1 MKGENKM
8 GNIDLVTIVHPE
20 DKREPKFKY
29 TFKAPVNSGIEKD
42 DYVIADIKG
51 KETLGKVI
59 SVLENVDEDS
69 QLMNYIRTVSTIK
82 DQKLK
87 PLSYKLE
94 KVALEYEKAD
104 SEKENDPLI
113 IIPIGAIYYSIEQ
126 EMSASPREFRLF
138 VCEYTY
144 CDCEADAARLKSG
157 NMFFHKG
164 EAERIIEILS
174 NNINDKSKMIDI
186 KKALKM
192 IL

>member
-1 MKGENKM
+1 M
-8 GNIDLVTIVHPE
+8 GNIDLVTIIHPE

-42 DYVIADIKG
+42 DYVIANIKG

-94 KVALEYEKAD
+94 KVALEYENSD
-104 SEKENDPLI
+104 NEKENDSLI
-113 IIPIGAIYYSIEQ
+113 IPDIPIGTIYYSIEQ
-126 EMSASPREFRLF
+126 EIRTYPNWEFHLF

-144 CDCEADAARLKSG
+144 CDCEADAERLKSG
-157 NMFFHKG
+157 NMFFNKA
-164 EAERIIEILS
+164 EAERISIILS
-174 NNINDKSKMIDI
+174 NISDNSKMINI
-186 KKALKM
+186 EKTLKV

>member
-1 MKGENKM
+1 M
-8 GNIDLVTIVHPE
+8 GNIDLVTIIHPE

-94 KVALEYEKAD
+94 KVALEYENVD
-104 SEKENDPLI
+104 NEKENDSSI
-113 IIPIGAIYYSIEQ
+113 IPDIPIGTIYYSIEQ
-126 EMSASPREFRLF
+126 GVSAFPVEFHLF
-138 VCEYTY
+138 VGEYTY
-144 CDCEADAARLKSG
+144 CDCEADAERIKSG
-157 NMFFHKG
+157 NMFFNKA
-164 EAERIIEILS
+164 EAERISIILS
-174 NNINDKSKMIDI
+174 NISDNSKMIDI
-186 KKALKM
+186 KEALKM